1 MTAGWG
7 ILAGDAGD
15 CSAVGD
21 ECADVGGGCASVGD
35 ECTSVGRWRKNV
47 MHRLRLCIGCM
58 AAMESVAGEK
68 MLKKWCE
75 CLAGSWDFAK
85 LQTVSARKPQNG
97 QFYNTLNI

>member
-7 ILAGDAGD
+7 IRDGDAGG

-35 ECTSVGRWRKNV
+35 ECTSGGRWRKNV
-47 MHRLRLCIGCM
+47 MHRLRLCMGRM

-68 MLKKWCE
+68 MLKK
-75 CLAGSWDFAK
+75 
-85 LQTVSARKPQNG
+85 
-97 QFYNTLNI
+97 